1 MIKTRQIKYIE
12 PEEDTLQQEVIWA
25 ANLSMEQCFAEYCK
39 HIIRN
44 YAMAGIDVLNFPVKR
59 HIYYIEDEG

>member
-1 MIKTRQIKYIE
+1 MKTRLIKYID
-12 PEEDTLQQEVIWA
+12 PLEDTLEQEVNWA
-25 ANLSMEQCFAEYCK
+25 VNLSMEQRFAEYCK

-44 YAMAGIDVLNFPVKR
+44 YAMAGIDVLNFPVTR